1 MGKSWRERLIQWQG
15 VVNSIHNGSHQAGT
29 TQPHSLLIFVQ
40 SHPVLFISGG
50 WIFCWTKFPNLSNIV
65 PQSLFNERPKTSFAT
80 EINDKNAP
88 SLFATKILYVF
99 YKCWCELSLGLL
111 FTLYVVAQSSYF
123 CKIIKIF
130 SRMEV
135 LLEMQWTAFGWKLF
149 SREIWKI
156 TKYIILIYTWSI
168 CIVLPNIVKICK
180 TFLMWLWCVMIV
192 TCQVT
197 PCPHITILTFVD
209 FFLSQKSEMAA
220 KIWSFCVW
228 QLSRSWLP
236 SGCSIGKVHSAE
248 TEY

>member
-1 MGKSWRERLIQWQG
+1 MAPTRQAPPSP
-15 VVNSIHNGSHQAGT
+15 IH
-29 TQPHSLLIFVQ
+29 FW
-40 SHPVLFISGG
+40 VLFNPTQSCSFLVGG
-50 WIFCWTKFPNLSNIV
+50 
-65 PQSLFNERPKTSFAT
+65 SFAGPNSQT
-80 EINDKNAP
+80 YPILFPKVYSMKDPKHLLRRKLMTKNAP

-192 TCQVT
+192 TCQVI
-197 PCPHITILTFVD
+197 PCPHFAILNVCG
-209 FFLSQKSEMAA
+209 FFFSQKSEMAA
-220 KIWSFCVW
+220 KIWSFCDW
-228 QLSRSWLP
+228 
-236 SGCSIGKVHSAE
+236 
-248 TEY
+248 